1 MTQSTGNSSPNDAEQ
16 AYARL
21 GVRSIINASG
31 SVTRYGGTRTRPE
44 VLDLMTRAA
53 RVMVNI
59 DELNQKAGEEIA
71 RLTGA
76 EAGLVCSGAA
86 GGLLLQAIACIAGT
100 DPMKMRQL
108 PDTTGMK
115 NEIVIHTVHR
125 FPYDQAYRAAGA
137 KLVEFGDYLFAH
149 PWQLEGSIN
158 ERTAAAS
165 PICAHLSAAAG

>member
-1 MTQSTGNSSPNDAEQ
+1 MTQSTGNPSITAAEQ
-16 AYARL
+16 AYAGL

-44 VLDLMTRAA
+44 VLQLMTGAA

-59 DELNQKAGEEIA
+59 DELNRKAGEEIA

-100 DPMKMRQL
+100 DPVKMRQL

-115 NEIVIHTVHR
+115 NEIIIHTMHR

-137 KLVEFGDYLFAH
+137 RWWSLAITCSPTHGNWKGPSTNA
-149 PWQLEGSIN
+149 PP
-158 ERTAAAS
+158 RS
-165 PICAHLSAAAG
+165 PICARLSAAAG